1 MLQTARSRTHLMVLK
16 SCRLADFYRKGG
28 FVPRQVIGRDRRIP
42 GHAIVQPDDRLRGS
56 GGREGARAV
65 ARPVA
70 VRNLGK
76 IIRRG
81 SAEGK
86 R

>member
-1 MLQTARSRTHLMVLK
+1 MVLK

-42 GHAIVQPDDRLRGS
+42 GHAIVQPGDRLRGS
-56 GGREGARAV
+56 GGREGART
-65 ARPVA
+65 VA

-76 IIRRG
+76 IIRRL
-81 SAEGK
+81 SAEGT

>member
-42 GHAIVQPDDRLRGS
+42 GPAIVQPGDRLRGS
-56 GGREGARAV
+56 GGREGART
-65 ARPVA
+65 VA

-76 IIRRG
+76 IIRRL
-81 SAEGK
+81 SAEGT